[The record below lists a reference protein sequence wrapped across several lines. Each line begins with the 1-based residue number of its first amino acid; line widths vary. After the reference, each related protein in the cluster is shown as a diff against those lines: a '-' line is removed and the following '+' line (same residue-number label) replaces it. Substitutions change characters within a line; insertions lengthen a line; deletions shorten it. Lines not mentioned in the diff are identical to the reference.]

1 LRAKVIDEQ
10 LIKYLTD
17 AHAIEEQSLG
27 VLRRA
32 RRSSARADL
41 REIYEQQLVR
51 AELHRE
57 LLEARLQA
65 HGAKSSALKDAAMR
79 LGAFNWGLIF
89 QAQPDT
95 PGKATTFA
103 FALTHLKIAGY
114 ELLKRVAARAGD
126 EATVAVAERVLAE
139 ERDGASRLSASFD
152 TAAEAS
158 FDAREAP
165 RPSTEHVLLRALA
178 RSDRKGAPPRP
189 V

>member
-1 LRAKVIDEQ
+1 LRANVIDEQ
-10 LIKYLTD
+10 LVKYLTD

-32 RRSSARADL
+32 RRTCAQADL
-41 REIYEQQLVR
+41 REIYGQQLAR
-51 AELHRE
+51 AEAHRE

-79 LGAFNWGLIF
+79 LGSFNWGLIF

-126 EATVAVAERVLAE
+126 EATVAMTEHVLAE

-152 TAAEAS
+152 TAVEAS
-158 FDAREAP
+158 FAAREAP
-165 RPSTEHVLLRALA
+165 RRSTEHLLRALA
-178 RSDRKGAPPRP
+178 RGQRKGPPLRP